1 MTSDVAALLGEAA
14 RHLNGGDVTMAGRC
28 YMAALSAAPG
38 EPQAWLGLGFTAALR
53 RDHALVLQ
61 MAERRRQ
68 LFHDDFAWF
77 HDVLTTLMSY
87 RVYQAVLDMGGALEA
102 TSPYLPSQLYYAG
115 CVHLLA
121 GREDE
126 AFECFNRL
134 KPLLA
139 ERRDELPIGAE
150 DRFNIAY
157 RQASLVED
165 GDYPDRLDP
174 AAIAEVEGRLPG
186 LEPVGEWR
194 LAPAAEYT
202 LLAAC
207 DGRYLERFGADFL
220 RSAEAFAAGAS
231 IHLHVVEPTE
241 AGLAAVAEQAVRT
254 SLVVNLT
261 REGGC
266 DLRSGAYYACS
277 RFLVAEKVMARDGR
291 PVMITD
297 VDIVFTRPLAELA
310 AAARRFDFASFV
322 HDGFGPCSR
331 LPAVLTWFHDGGCG
345 RDALAA
351 VRKTILSKLS
361 VPWPHN
367 WMLDQAALMTA
378 RRWLRR
384 ARPEARIGQL
394 NDELGHPFAHFIECR
409 GDDDE
414 KQALIR
420 AAAGR

>member
-1 MTSDVAALLGEAA
+1 MTADVAALLGEAA
-14 RHLNGGDVTMAGRC
+14 RHLNGGDVAMAGRF
-28 YMAALSAAPG
+28 YMTALNAAPG
-38 EPQAWLGLGFTAALR
+38 EPQAWLGLGLTAALR

-61 MAERRRQ
+61 LAERRGQ
-68 LFHDDFAWF
+68 LFRDGFAWF
-77 HDVLTTLMSY
+77 HDLLTTLMSY
-87 RVYQAVLDMGGALEA
+87 RVHQAVLELGGVLDAA
-102 TSPYLPSQLYYAG
+102 SPYLPSQLYYAG
-115 CVHLLA
+115 CIHLLA

-134 KPLLA
+134 KPLL
-139 ERRDELPIGAE
+139 EQRRGSLPIGAE

-174 AAIAEVEGRLPG
+174 AALAEAERRLPAM
-186 LEPVGEWR
+186 EPVGEWR
-194 LAPAAEYT
+194 PASAAEYT

-207 DGRYLERFGADFL
+207 DGRYLERFAADFL
-220 RSAEAFAAGAS
+220 RSAETHGGGAS
-231 IHLHVVEPTE
+231 VHLHVVEPTE
-241 AGLAAVAEQAVRT
+241 AGLAAVAEQAAGS
-254 SLVVNLT
+254 SLTVNLT
-261 REGGC
+261 REGAC

-277 RFLVAEKVMARDGR
+277 RFLVADKVMARDDR

-297 VDIVFTRPLAELA
+297 IDIVLARPLAEVA

-331 LPAVLTWFHDGGCG
+331 LPAVLTWFQDGACG

-378 RRWLRR
+378 RRWLRLS
-384 ARPEARIGQL
+384 RPAARIGQL